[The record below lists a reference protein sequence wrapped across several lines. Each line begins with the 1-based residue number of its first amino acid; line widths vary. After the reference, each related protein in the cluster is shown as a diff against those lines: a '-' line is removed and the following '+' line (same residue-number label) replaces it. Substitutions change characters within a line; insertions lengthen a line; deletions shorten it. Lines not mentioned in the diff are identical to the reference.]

1 MGGSQSK
8 SAAPS
13 KEPARFKVG
22 DRVAVTMDV
31 ENFRLLQNDHGGW
44 EAQMSLVFGNVG
56 IVQRLLP
63 SGGLMVHYKVA
74 NATWQLN
81 PAAVEKLIAY
91 KTGDKV
97 RVCVKLET
105 LKELQKGHG
114 GYNDRMQMTAPVLR
128 KVHESSGDSNDVLS
142 GGIGGLLRLALEES
156 IADLVQRARRR
167 SLQESPLH
175 TACFH
180 GNEEVARALI
190 CAGNDVNARDKDGA
204 TPLHYCAYGNQPD
217 AMRLLANAGADLN
230 AVN

>member
-114 GYNDRMQMTAPVLR
+114 GYNDRMQMSIGKVGMVVRSKPDFDVFVRICGELWTYNPSLPGSRSQLIYRQLR
-128 KVHESSGDSNDVLS
+128 QLQFYGKYMS
-142 GGIGGLLRLALEES
+142 LLV
-156 IADLVQRARRR
+156 IAMM
-167 SLQESPLH
+167 
-175 TACFH
+175 F
-180 GNEEVARALI
+180 
-190 CAGNDVNARDKDGA
+190 
-204 TPLHYCAYGNQPD
+204 
-217 AMRLLANAGADLN
+217 
-230 AVN
+230 